1 MGVPPCSPQGKIEW
15 CVIGQSYLAKLT
27 LKKNFGPSSRNES
40 LREYSTSFLL
50 RAKSRIS

>member
-1 MGVPPCSPQGKIEW
+1 MGFPPCSPQGKIEW
-15 CVIGQSYLAKLT
+15 CVIGQTYHAALT
-27 LKKNFGPSSRNES
+27 LKQNFGPVSCNES